1 MRQSNPP
8 RGIGSVISSWLTI
21 AKWELMRSKLK
32 FSAGSVALLI
42 VALVLVVTVSY
53 AASQTGMS
61 MNQKIYLIA
70 FTQPEVQEEIGPV
83 IAIDPR
89 FDHIMLNRQEG
100 PVYYKYGAD
109 MSIIGDNVYLG
120 DTQKAASAGD
130 ALESTFKTYRE
141 IVLTSYND
149 VNNTHPVWVTVHE
162 LERPQ
167 DFQLAGGEEVLNEI
181 DSNYDRNT
189 LPDDIPDGSG
199 DSAGNVRTGSSTLS
213 PEDIEA
219 LDSVDTTFYETQT
232 VSTPSNFTP
241 SIPFTAILYAFM
253 FLFPIY
259 FVSQFYSTSLMDE
272 RTNRKGELLLIAP
285 LKARDIVIGKTIP
298 YLLITLVIQA
308 AVTLYI
314 LGIPATV
321 RDMEQV
327 LLVLAA
333 ILPVILLFFALS
345 FYSAILSRSFKELT
359 FASVFLSVI
368 ISGYLFFPAMFAN
381 IHAISSISPVTLIVR
396 LIEGEGVLLNTYLFS
411 ALPFYLVALA
421 VYASGISIFRE
432 EDLFTQR
439 PVGAKI
445 IDCFEMFLSHRFGS
459 VFFLSIIFI
468 PVVYMTQLMLIVML
482 FNLPLPYSVLAMIL
496 LSALAEEIVKSIGIY
511 TLFKRHITPLTF
523 KNAIL
528 LSILSG
534 AGFFVGEKA
543 VAVLTLAPIASSAF
557 GTVMTMGALLLIPL
571 ILHMT
576 TVTISSLVMYRKGP
590 GAYKYAVVLAAIF
603 HSAYNLFILRGLLF

>member
-1 MRQSNPP
+1 MTQSNLLT
-8 RGIGSVISSWLTI
+8 GIGCVVQSWLTI

-42 VALVLVVTVSY
+42 IALIFVFTVSY

-70 FTQPEVQEEIGPV
+70 FSQQEVRDEVRPV

-89 FDHIMLNRQEG
+89 FDYMMLDRRESL
-100 PVYYKYGAD
+100 VYHDYGAD
-109 MSIIGDNVYLG
+109 MSIIGDNIYLG

-149 VNNTHPVWVTVHE
+149 VNNTHPVWVKVHE

-167 DFQLAGGEEVLNEI
+167 DFQLAGGEEVLDDI
-181 DSNYDRNT
+181 ASDSDRNV
-189 LPDDIPDGSG
+189 LPEDIPDDVIEST
-199 DSAGNVRTGSSTLS
+199 GNVRTGSSTLS

-219 LDSVDTTFYETQT
+219 LDRVDTTFYDTQT
-232 VSTPSNFTP
+232 VSTPSNFSP

-298 YLLITLVIQA
+298 YLFITMVIQT

-314 LGIPATV
+314 MGIPSTV
-321 RDMEQV
+321 RDIEQII
-327 LLVLAA
+327 LVLAA

-381 IHAISSISPVTLIVR
+381 IHAISSISPITLVVR
-396 LIEGEGVLLNTYLFS
+396 LIEGESVLLNTYLFS

-439 PVGAKI
+439 TVGAKI

-459 VFFLSIIFI
+459 IFFLSIIFI

-511 TLFKRHITPLTF
+511 TLFKRNITPLTF

-543 VAVLTLAPIASSAF
+543 LAVLTLAPIATSAF

-571 ILHMT
+571 VLHVT
-576 TVTISSLVMYRKGP
+576 TVMISSLIMYRRGP